1 MNSSNDALKDNKE
14 WIIVFLPLV
23 AIEIYLT
30 FTVLV
35 FLLGPI
41 KWHIQNLSMFLL
53 YIVLY
58 HVAFIGGYVVYWR
71 SKHEHIT
78 YSHTKN
84 EYSPNLIL
92 IIGSYL
98 CYIICYIIS
107 FPYTTGIVDI
117 SLNNIT
123 QQLLIGLTN
132 PASVY
137 FNKAVQL
144 SALQPNPALNAVQC
158 IIAPM
163 AWFSFVLPIIWWDK
177 LKLPYKIVFC
187 LILIF
192 EMGKWVLIGTNKG
205 VFDLLIALVVVI
217 AFDAICGYIKGN
229 IKTWLQ
235 HKIPIVLYIVLL
247 TIFSFYFIGL
257 NMTTRVGS
265 VTTYLEKSIPQK
277 QAEVKFTG
285 SNYDRDST
293 TGSSATGQL
302 STADSSRAFQIMDN
316 ARYGLLFYITHG
328 YYGMSLAISRPFTST
343 YGIGNSYFLTRQVER
358 ITGVSMFERTYMAK
372 LEPEWSA
379 TGLWHTCYTWL
390 ACDVSFVGVVL
401 IMFILGLFLA
411 RTWMD
416 AIFGKNIFSI
426 ALLPVLAIM
435 FVYMPCNNQV
445 MANGPSFCT
454 FWGLAMLS
462 VVYPKYFGA
471 GKRGDQGENQPS
483 ILRLRR
489 LARRKG
495 GRNGID

>member
-1 MNSSNDALKDNKE
+1 MKEYMNNSNDVLKDNKE

-58 HVAFIGGYVVYWR
+58 HLAFISGYVVYWR
-71 SKHEHIT
+71 TSKHEHIT

-107 FPYTTGIVDI
+107 FPYTTGIVDT
-117 SLNNIT
+117 SLSNIT
-123 QQLLIGLTN
+123 QQLVIGLTN

-137 FNKAVQL
+137 YNKAVQL

-177 LKLPYKIVFC
+177 LKLPYRIVFSI
-187 LILIF
+187 ILIF

-205 VFDLLIALVVVI
+205 VFDLLITLIVVF
-217 AFDAICGYIKGN
+217 AFDAICGYIKGNN

-235 HKIPIVLYIVLL
+235 HKIPIVLYIALL

-265 VTTYLEKSIPQK
+265 VTTYLEKSIPQQ
-277 QAEVKFTG
+277 QAEVEFTEANRTSG
-285 SNYDRDST
+285 PKTNELTANQSNNAGNSE
-293 TGSSATGQL
+293 L
-302 STADSSRAFQIMDN
+302 LDN

-328 YYGMSLAISRPFTST
+328 YYGMSLAISRPLTST
-343 YGIGNSYFLTRQVER
+343 FGVGNSYFLTRQVER
-358 ITGVSMFERTYMAK
+358 ITHVNMFGRTYMAK

-401 IMFILGLFLA
+401 VMFILGLFLA

-416 AIFGKNIFSI
+416 AIFGKIFFNCVDTCACHYVRI
-426 ALLPVLAIM
+426 YAL
-435 FVYMPCNNQV
+435 
-445 MANGPSFCT
+445 
-454 FWGLAMLS
+454 
-462 VVYPKYFGA
+462 
-471 GKRGDQGENQPS
+471 
-483 ILRLRR
+483 
-489 LARRKG
+489 
-495 GRNGID
+495 